1 MPIRSVSFLRTNWAP
16 LLVALVGTAVMFA
29 FSGLYGLHRDEMYFI
44 IAGRH
49 PGFGYVDQ
57 PPLTPLLAAAEV
69 QILGVSAMAVRVL
82 PTLAYG
88 VVVLLSAAIAREFG
102 GGRLA
107 QFVAALTV
115 AVSGWIAVAH
125 FASTET
131 FDILGWMALLL
142 VLVRIF
148 RGGDLRLWLLAG
160 LVAGITLENK
170 NLLVYLAVGLVAGIL
185 LARRF
190 DLLRSKWLWWG
201 AAIALTIWLP
211 NLLWQAAHG
220 WPQLEMA
227 RIIAEHSGA
236 NNRSSLIPI
245 QVLLAGPVLV
255 PIFLAGL
262 WWLLRS
268 KESVPWRPIGWAY
281 LVSLA
286 VIYVT
291 KGKGYYNSGL
301 IPVIIAAGSV
311 PVTRWLQGGGRA
323 IRFAKS
329 ATYVGATVL
338 SGLFIVLIALP
349 VIPASRFP
357 TSDVAR
363 GNPDAVSTYG
373 WPSFVAQVEAVSNQ
387 LTPTEREHTAIVAG
401 NYGEAGALE
410 LLGGPGLPPVYSGHN
425 SLWDRGPPDDSR
437 TTTILVTSQSNAG
450 DYFGQWLGPCRL
462 AATIDLGFPSRITEE
477 QGAGVWVCGPRT
489 TPSSDIW
496 SKFRHLD

>member
-1 MPIRSVSFLRTNWAP
+1 MPTRVVSFLRTNWAP

-29 FSGLYGLHRDEMYFI
+29 FSGLYGMHRDEMYFI

-49 PGFGYVDQ
+49 PSFGYVDQ

-82 PTLAYG
+82 PTLVYG

-102 GGRLA
+102 GGRPA
-107 QFVAALTV
+107 QLVAALTV
-115 AVSGWIAVAH
+115 AVSAWIFVAH

-131 FDILGWMALLL
+131 VDILGWMALLL

-148 RGGDLRLWLLAG
+148 RGGDPRLWLLAG

-170 NLLVYLAVGLVAGIL
+170 TLLVYLVVGLVAGIL
-185 LARRF
+185 LAPRF
-190 DLLRSKWLWWG
+190 DLLRSKWLWAG
-201 AAIALTIWLP
+201 AGIALAIWLP
-211 NLLWQAAHG
+211 NLFWQAAHG

-227 RIIAEHSGA
+227 RIIAKHSGA
-236 NNRSSLIPI
+236 NNRSSLFLF
-245 QVLLAGPVLV
+245 QLLFAGLFLV

-268 KESVPWRPIGWAY
+268 KEFVPWRPIGWAY
-281 LVSLA
+281 LVGLV

-291 KGKGYYNSGL
+291 KGKGYYNAGL

-311 PVTRWLQGGGRA
+311 PAARWLQGGGRA
-323 IRFAKS
+323 LRFAKS
-329 ATYVGATVL
+329 ATYVGASVL
-338 SGLFIVLIALP
+338 SGLLIVSIALP
-349 VIPASRFP
+349 VVPASRFP
-357 TSDVAR
+357 TSGLAR
-363 GNPDAVSTYG
+363 GNGDAVSTYG
-373 WPSFVAQVEAVSNQ
+373 WPSFVAQVETVSNQ
-387 LTPTEREHTAIVAG
+387 LTPAEREHYAILAG

-410 LLGGPGLPPVYSGHN
+410 LLGGPELPPVYSGHN
-425 SLWDRGPPDDSR
+425 SLWDWGPPDDSR
-437 TTTILVTSQSNAG
+437 TTTILVTSQSDAG
-450 DYFGQWLGPCRL
+450 DHFGQWLGPCRL
-462 AATIDLGFPSRITEE
+462 AAKIDLGFPSGITEE

-489 TPSSDIW
+489 ASWTAIW

>member
-1 MPIRSVSFLRTNWAP
+1 MPTRIVSFLRTNWAP
-16 LLVALVGTAVMFA
+16 LLVALVGAAVMFA
-29 FSGLYGLHRDEMYFI
+29 FSGLYGMHRDEMYFI

-49 PGFGYVDQ
+49 PAFGYVDQ

-69 QILGVSAMAVRVL
+69 RIFGVSAMAVRVL

-115 AVSGWIAVAH
+115 ALSGWIAVAH
-125 FASTET
+125 LASTQT
-131 FDILGWMALLL
+131 FDILGWLALLM

-148 RGGDLRLWLLAG
+148 RGGDPRLWLLAG
-160 LVAGITLENK
+160 LVAGITLQNK
-170 NLLVYLAVGLVAGIL
+170 NLLVYLAVGLVAGML

-190 DLLRSKWLWWG
+190 DLLRSRWLWAG
-201 AAIALTIWLP
+201 AAIALAIWLP
-211 NLLWQAAHG
+211 NLLWQAARG

-227 RIIAEHSGA
+227 RVIAEHSGA
-236 NNRSSLIPI
+236 NNRSSLIPL
-245 QVLLAGPVLV
+245 QVLLAGPLLF

-291 KGKGYYNSGL
+291 KGKGYYNGGL
-301 IPVIIAAGSV
+301 IPVVIAAGSV
-311 PVTRWLQGGGRA
+311 PAARWLQGGGRA

-338 SGLFIVLIALP
+338 SGLLIISFALP

-357 TSDVAR
+357 TSGLAR
-363 GNPDAVSTYG
+363 ANADAVSTYG
-373 WPSFVAQVEAVSNQ
+373 WPSFVDQVEAVSDQ

-401 NYGEAGALE
+401 NYGEASALE
-410 LLGGPGLPPVYSGHN
+410 LLGGPELPPVYSGHN
-425 SLWDRGPPDDSR
+425 SLWDWGPPDDNR
-437 TTTILVTSQSNAG
+437 TTTILVTSQSDAG
-450 DYFGQWLGPCRL
+450 THFGPWLGRCRL
-462 AATIDLGFPSRITEE
+462 AASIDLGFPPGITEE

-489 TPSSDIW
+489 APWSDIW